1 MTMHSIMIQ
10 EMARNVQ
17 ADRQRAAE
25 RRRPVSAEP
34 EIYPAIDSVVVSHSD
49 CDRAPASGHRR
60 PNYDVN
66 AFFDA
71 TSNRPRF

>member
-34 EIYPAIDSVVVSHSD
+34 EIYPAIDSVVVSHSWGETV
-49 CDRAPASGHRR
+49 RSTLA
-60 PNYDVN
+60 
-66 AFFDA
+66 
-71 TSNRPRF
+71 RFRLVQLQWPIRLSEG